1 MSAQTIELV
10 CVGLR
15 HHTSRFASV
24 CVGLRHH
31 ISRFA
36 SVCVGLRQFALVC
49 ASLRVL
55 GGPRSLCFII
65 SAGPVEICALK
76 FRPSLTAL
84 EMAEF
89 HLTKKKVN
97 E

>member
-1 MSAQTIELV
+1 MKFSHFQCSLARSKFESALCNDII
-10 CVGLR
+10 
-15 HHTSRFASV
+15 F
-24 CVGLRHH
+24 
-31 ISRFA
+31 
-36 SVCVGLRQFALVC
+36 LVC

-55 GGPRSLCFII
+55 GGPRALCFII